1 MKKLFFTIFLCF
13 TGLIFS
19 QEKNP
24 NVELPD
30 FVILGRDVVSVR
42 KVEKLNPDFIS
53 TVSGEFLKPNYKPD
67 QLNVVDISNP
77 VENDL
82 SLIDS
87 VNYRNGFIELKS
99 GRYQLPAGE
108 INYAY
113 PFSRGILHGSVKGL
127 NQLQYVDNSDR
138 QTLEGSLD
146 FAYSLPADQKVLP
159 GTKFSISG
167 DHSNNYFKF
176 FGSTTDP
183 QRKRTLKIG
192 SASLGIQ
199 NLYMK
204 EFIFDLNAGGD
215 FTYLDNEKFNEALYF
230 GNGFARFKLEDF
242 GLGVKAAYQ
251 NQNLTTDSLSDYS
264 KNYFFFRPS
273 VSLELFNKIML
284 EAGFTFSRSGDNYLN
299 ALYASVGAELT
310 KNLVLLA
317 EYSPIG
323 ENLTAGRFLRDN
335 FYYDQQF
342 LPQIFLKKKNK
353 LRANLKYEFSTYYQI
368 DGGIEYFSSDNLPY
382 YNNPN
387 SNGFFEINTT
397 DVKSFD
403 FFLNL
408 LYHLGPYGYFYAG
421 FDYLNVK
428 NSDSKTIPY
437 YPNFKADLTYGY
449 YFLPEWKGEV
459 KLNYLSDRYADI
471 ENQVKLSSIWNLD
484 LKITYDIDEYIGV
497 FFELNNIL
505 NTNRFI
511 WENYQEK
518 PIDVLAGVNLFFE

>member
-1 MKKLFFTIFLCF
+1 MKKLFFTIFLCSA
-13 TGLIFS
+13 GVIFS

-30 FVILGRDVVSVR
+30 FVIFGKDIVSVR

-53 TVSGEFLKPNYKPD
+53 TVSSEFLKPNYKPD

-77 VENDL
+77 VGSDL
-82 SLIDS
+82 SLLDTT
-87 VNYRNGFIELKS
+87 NYRNGFIELKA
-99 GRYQLPAGE
+99 GRYELPAGE
-108 INYAY
+108 LNYAY
-113 PFSRGILHGSVKGL
+113 PFTRGLLHGSVKGL
-127 NQLQYVDNSDR
+127 NQLEYIDNSDR
-138 QTLEGSLD
+138 QYLEGSLD
-146 FAYSLPADQKVLP
+146 FAYTLPTDLTTLP
-159 GTKFSISG
+159 GTKFSLSG

-176 FGSTTDP
+176 FGSTEP
-183 QRKRTLKIG
+183 GRKRTLKIG
-192 SASLGIQ
+192 NASFGIQ

-204 EFIFDLNAGGD
+204 EFIFDLKAGSN

-230 GNGFARFKLEDF
+230 GNGFARFNLENF
-242 GLGVKAAYQ
+242 GLGIKASYQ
-251 NQNLTTDSLSDYS
+251 NQKLTTDSLSEYS
-264 KNYFFFRPS
+264 TNYFFIRPT
-273 VSLELFNKIML
+273 VSLEIFNKIIL

-299 ALYASVGAELT
+299 TLFASVGAELT

-317 EYSPIG
+317 EYSPQG

-335 FYYDQQF
+335 FYYDQQY

-353 LRANLKYEFSTYYQI
+353 LRTTLKYEFSTYYQI
-368 DGGIEYFSSDNLPY
+368 DGGLEYFSSDNFPY
-382 YNNPN
+382 YSNPN
-387 SNGFFEINTT
+387 RAGFFGISTT

-421 FDYLNVK
+421 FNYINIK

-437 YPNFKADLTYGY
+437 NPNFNANLTYGY
-449 YFLPEWKGEV
+449 YFMPEWKGEA
-459 KLNYLSDRYADI
+459 KLNYLSDRYADL

-484 LKITYDIDEYIGV
+484 LKITYEIDKNIGV

-505 NTNRFI
+505 NTKRFI
-511 WENYQEK
+511 WENYQQK
-518 PIDVLAGVNLFFE
+518 PIDMLAGVNIFFE